1 MTVIDIHCHAA
12 GIGAGNSGCFIS
24 PKLRRSWKYRFYLTS
39 FGVTNT
45 ELEREGDGLVLR
57 RLSERLA
64 ASSRVRQAVV
74 LAMDGVVDGIGQL
87 DRDRTEMY
95 IPNDFL
101 ARECR
106 CYPNLLFGAGVN
118 PLRPD
123 ALERLDAAAAAGAV
137 LVKWLPSI
145 QGTDPADRCLIPF
158 YRRLAELRLP
168 LLTHTGLEESFTRAD
183 NALADPARLR
193 LPLEEGV
200 TVIAAHCA
208 TSGRSNGEANL
219 ARLLPLFAQFPNL
232 YADISALTQVNR
244 LGHLERVLA
253 HREIHSRLL
262 YGTDMPLPAT
272 GLTSPWFHLLRLG
285 PMEARRLAAIGN
297 PWDQDV
303 ALKLALGMPEEI
315 LFRAAGVLGIDQT
328 TKNCLPQRHRDTEKT
343 F

>member
-12 GIGAGNSGCFIS
+12 GIGAGGSGCFIS
-24 PKLRRSWKYRFYLTS
+24 PRLRRSWKYRFYLNS
-39 FGVTNT
+39 FGVTDA
-45 ELEREGDGLVLR
+45 ELEREGDALVLR

-64 ASSRVRQAVV
+64 ASSRVQAAVV
-74 LAMDGVVDGIGQL
+74 LALDGVVDGRGEL
-87 DRDRTEMY
+87 DRERTELH
-95 IPNDFL
+95 IPNEFL
-101 ARECR
+101 AEGCR
-106 CYPNLLFGAGVN
+106 QYPNLFLGASVN

-145 QGTDPADRCLIPF
+145 QGIDPAERRLIPF
-158 YRRLAELRLP
+158 YRRLVALNLP

-193 LPLEEGV
+193 LPLEKGV

-208 TSGRSNGEANL
+208 SSGRSHGEANL
-219 ARLLPLFAQFPNL
+219 GRILPLFARFPNL
-232 YADISALTQVNR
+232 YADISTLTQLNR
-244 LGHLERVLA
+244 PGHLQRVLGHG
-253 HREIHSRLL
+253 EIHDRLL

-285 PMEARRLAAIGN
+285 PAEARRLAAIRN

-303 ALKLALGMPEEI
+303 ALKLALGMPQEV
-315 LFRAAGVLGIDQT
+315 LSRAAGVLKIDQ
-328 TKNCLPQRHRDTEKT
+328 RR
-343 F
+343 

>member
-24 PKLRRSWKYRFYLTS
+24 PKLRRSWKYRFYLKS
-39 FGVTNT
+39 YGVTDA
-45 ELEREGDGLVLR
+45 ELEREGDRLVLR

-64 ASSRVRQAVV
+64 ASSRVQAAVV
-74 LAMDGVVDGIGQL
+74 LAMDGVVDSRGQL
-87 DRDRTEMY
+87 DQERTEMY
-95 IPNDFL
+95 IPNEFL
-101 ARECR
+101 AGACR
-106 CYPNLLFGAGVN
+106 SYPNLFFGASVN

-145 QGTDPADRCLIPF
+145 QETDPADRRLIPY
-158 YRRLAELRLP
+158 YRRLAQLGLP
-168 LLTHTGLEESFTRAD
+168 LLTHTGLEESFTLAD
-183 NALADPARLR
+183 NTLADPARLR
-193 LPLEEGV
+193 LPLEEEV

-208 TSGRSNGEANL
+208 TSGQSHGEANL
-219 ARLLPLFAQFPNL
+219 ARLLPLFAQFSNL

-244 LGHLERVLA
+244 LGHLQRVLVR
-253 HREIHSRLL
+253 REIHDRLL

-272 GLTSPWFHLLRLG
+272 RLTSPWFHLFRLG

-303 ALKLALGMPEEI
+303 ALKLALGMPEGI
-315 LFRAAGVLGIDQT
+315 LYNTAKLVRCNGI
-328 TKNCLPQRHRDTEKT
+328 R
-343 F
+343 

>member
-1 MTVIDIHCHAA
+1 MTVIDIHCHTA
-12 GIGAGNSGCFIS
+12 GIGAGDSGCFIS
-24 PKLRRSWKYRFYLTS
+24 PRLRRSWKYPVYLKS
-39 FGVTNT
+39 FGVANG

-57 RLSERLA
+57 RISERLA
-64 ASSRVRQAVV
+64 ASSRVQQAVV
-74 LAMDGVVDGIGQL
+74 LAMDGAVGGSGEL
-87 DRDRTEMY
+87 DRDRTEIY

-106 CYPNLLFGAGVN
+106 RYPNLLFGASVN

-123 ALERLDAAAAAGAV
+123 ALERLDAAAEAGAV

-145 QGTDPADRCLIPF
+145 QGTDPADRRLVPF
-158 YRRLAELRLP
+158 YRRLAELGLP
-168 LLTHTGLEESFTRAD
+168 LLTHTGQEESFTRAD

-193 LPLEEGV
+193 LPLEEGA

-208 TSGRSNGEANL
+208 TSGQSRGEANL

-253 HREIHSRLL
+253 HRGIHDRLL

-272 GLTSPWFHLLRLG
+272 GLASPWLHLFRTG
-285 PMEARRLAAIGN
+285 PAEARRLAAISN

-315 LFRAAGVLGIDQT
+315 LFRASRVLRIDQ
-328 TKNCLPQRHRDTEKT
+328 L
-343 F
+343 

>member
-12 GIGAGNSGCFIS
+12 GIGAGASGCFIS
-24 PKLRRSWKYRFYLTS
+24 PKLRRSWKYPIYLKS
-39 FGVTNT
+39 FGVTSG

-64 ASSRVRQAVV
+64 ASSRVQQAVV
-74 LAMDGVVDGIGQL
+74 LAMDGVMDGRGDL

-95 IPNDFL
+95 IPNEFL

-106 CYPNLLFGAGVN
+106 RYPNLLFGASVN
-118 PLRPD
+118 PSRPD
-123 ALERLDAAAAAGAV
+123 AVERLDAAAAAGAV

-145 QGTDPADRCLIPF
+145 QGTDPADRRLIPF
-158 YRRLAELRLP
+158 YRQLAKLGLP
-168 LLTHTGLEESFTRAD
+168 LLTHTGQEESFSRAD

-208 TSGRSNGEANL
+208 TSGQSHGERNL

-232 YADISALTQVNR
+232 YADVSALTQVNR
-244 LGHLERVLA
+244 WGHLERVLA
-253 HREIHSRLL
+253 HREIHGRLL
-262 YGTDMPLPAT
+262 YGTDMPLPAM

-285 PMEARRLAAIGN
+285 TMEARRLAAIGN

-303 ALKLALGMPEEI
+303 QLKLALGMPEEI
-315 LFRAAGVLGIDQT
+315 LFRAAGILRNNQ
-328 TKNCLPQRHRDTEKT
+328 L
-343 F
+343 

>member
-1 MTVIDIHCHAA
+1 MTVIDIHCHTA

-24 PKLRRSWKYRFYLTS
+24 PKLRRSWKYPVYLKS
-39 FGVTNT
+39 FGVTNA
-45 ELEREGDGLVLR
+45 ELEREGDRLVLR

-64 ASSRVRQAVV
+64 ASSRVQAAVV
-74 LAMDGVVDGIGQL
+74 LALDGVVDSRGQL
-87 DRDRTEMY
+87 DRERTEMY

-106 CYPNLLFGAGVN
+106 QHPNLLFGASVN

-137 LVKWLPSI
+137 LVKFLPSI
-145 QGTDPADRCLIPF
+145 QGTDPADRRLGPY
-158 YRRLAELRLP
+158 YRRLAKLRLP

-208 TSGRSNGEANL
+208 SSGRSHGEENL
-219 ARLLPLFAQFPNL
+219 ARLLPLFAEFPNL
-232 YADISALTQVNR
+232 YADISALTQLNR
-244 LGHLERVLA
+244 LGHLQRVLQ
-253 HREIHSRLL
+253 HREIHDRLL

-272 GLTSPWFHLLRLG
+272 GLTSPWFHLFRLG
-285 PMEARRLAAIGN
+285 MGEARRLAAIRN

-303 ALKLALGMPEEI
+303 ELKLALGMPEEI
-315 LFRAAGVLGIDQT
+315 LFRTAAVLTIDQ
-328 TKNCLPQRHRDTEKT
+328 NR
-343 F
+343 

>member
-24 PKLRRSWKYRFYLTS
+24 PKLRSSWKYRFYLKS
-39 FGVTNT
+39 FGVTDT

-57 RLSERLA
+57 RISERLA
-64 ASSRVRQAVV
+64 ASSRVQQAVV
-74 LAMDGVVDGIGQL
+74 LAMDGVVDGSGQL

-95 IPNDFL
+95 IPNEFL

-106 CYPNLLFGAGVN
+106 RYPNLLFGASVN

-123 ALERLDAAAAAGAV
+123 ALEHLDAAAAAGAV

-145 QGTDPADRCLIPF
+145 QGTDPADRRLVPF
-158 YRRLAELRLP
+158 YRHLAHLGLP

-183 NALADPARLR
+183 NSLADPARLR

-208 TSGRSNGEANL
+208 TSGQSNGERNL
-219 ARLLPLFAQFPNL
+219 VRLLPLFAQFPNL

-244 LGHLERVLA
+244 WGHLERVLA
-253 HREIHSRLL
+253 HREIHGRLL

-285 PMEARRLAAIGN
+285 PGEARRLAAIGN

-303 ALKLALGMPEEI
+303 ELKLALGMPEEI
-315 LFRAAGVLGIDQT
+315 LFRAAGVLRND
-328 TKNCLPQRHRDTEKT
+328 
-343 F
+343 